1 MMGRFTRRQCDK
13 VPAKI
18 KRRMDRPQR
27 LASNLC
33 GESPPRPKRPMDLCR
48 MDLCDWISPAGAIK
62 EVARK
67 GETKNPQHF
76 NLLITSE
83 WHLVYSRVLA
93 VNLSY
98 GSCYHLCSIS
108 CGETCVLRFTN
119 IHLANLC
126 CGAIPSEVSVLISV
140 FCLK

>member
-1 MMGRFTRRQCDK
+1 MILGVIGNDFLHPASAPNALRAICVGKARQDPNAQWTSAEWTSVNGR
-13 VPAKI
+13 
-18 KRRMDRPQR
+18 
-27 LASNLC
+27 L
-33 GESPPRPKRPMDLCR
+33 R
-48 MDLCDWISPAGAIK
+48 MDLCEWISPAGAIK

-83 WHLVYSRVLA
+83 RHLVYSRVLV
-93 VNLSY
+93 VNLRY

-119 IHLANLC
+119 IHLA
-126 CGAIPSEVSVLISV
+126 S
-140 FCLK
+140 